1 MATLTTTT
9 KLVSTTVSSSESLN
23 LTTTDDLSVTHPM
36 SNLNRQSIATG
47 SAQTIIASNSS
58 FSYIYIKVD
67 EGTNATDW
75 VQIKLGGD
83 ALIRLNVGESFF
95 LPIYSGVLV
104 EGEAQGGAC
113 KVEFGYW
120 TRS

>member
-1 MATLTTTT
+1 MATLTKTTR
-9 KLVSTTVSSSESLN
+9 LVSTTISSTESLN

-36 SNLNRQSIATG
+36 SNLNRKSIATG
-47 SAQTIIASNSS
+47 SAQTIIASNSA

-75 VQIKLGGD
+75 VQIKLGGH

-95 LPIYSGVLV
+95 LPIYNGVLV
-104 EGEAQGGAC
+104 EGESQGGAC
-113 KVEFGYW
+113 KVEYGYW
-120 TRS
+120 TRA